1 MVMAFSDQEYLE
13 VIQNNTKVKNAYESI
28 KEICINLQKDTDCP
42 KEDIDYFLKYLAG
55 KWSE

>member
-28 KEICINLQKDTDCP
+28 KEICINLQVKTDCP
-42 KEDIDYFLKYLAG
+42 DEDLESFLNFISRHWDK
-55 KWSE
+55 